1 MDVVIEYNDTYHHPQ
16 TEQLRLL
23 TLEPRVV
30 LTAGRREGE
39 GGREGEGAEG
49 RGEGERGGGEGERG
63 RGREGG
69 EDGEGVTDR
78 KGSDLSSTSPIF
90 CACSYSRVLID
101 DSTYRGHG

>member
-39 GGREGEGAEG
+39 GGRRG
-49 RGEGERGGGEGERG
+49 RERGGGEGGER
-63 RGREGG
+63 RGEGEREGG
-69 EDGEGVTDR
+69 RTVRELQIEKGVT
-78 KGSDLSSTSPIF
+78 
-90 CACSYSRVLID
+90 
-101 DSTYRGHG
+101 